1 MKKNSLLITI
11 LLITSL
17 LIMATPAFAQ
27 AGNQVEIFPSFQDEV
42 TVTTEDELILGIGWG
57 ACTPGLV
64 NAWIHEA
71 DYHWYMDGSPILS
84 AEQAANYWRPI
95 EQRELNPA
103 CLIGKGNLWTAS
115 WRYSIGSLPAGDYE
129 ISLIYGTDHKMT
141 DGGDS
146 DGDGQLDFYRH
157 LEESVTIHVVEP

>member
-1 MKKNSLLITI
+1 MKKRIVIATI
-11 LLITSL
+11 LVLALVPVT
-17 LIMATPAFAQ
+17 AFAQ
-27 AGNQVEIFPSFQDEV
+27 SGSQVLILPAFQDEV

-64 NAWIHEA
+64 TAWIKAA

-84 AEQAANYWRPI
+84 AEQAQNYWGPV
-95 EQRELNPA
+95 ELRDPNPA
-103 CLIGKGNLWTAS
+103 CLIGKGDLWAAS
-115 WRYSIGSLPAGDYE
+115 WRYSIGSLSAGDYK

-146 DGDGQLDFYRH
+146 DGDGQLDFYQH
-157 LEESVTIHVVEP
+157 LEASVIVHVVEVEP